1 MMGNALLDL
10 CKYPAMATSHGKL
23 IYTDV
28 IELLMDT
35 YPDEGPASLSVMK
48 VSPRL
53 VLCEYQI

>member
-10 CKYPAMATSHGKL
+10 CKYLAMATSHGKL
-23 IYTDV
+23 MYTDV
-28 IELLMDT
+28 IELLMDG

-53 VLCEYQI
+53 VFCEC

>member
-1 MMGNALLDL
+1 MGNALLDL
-10 CKYPAMATSHGKL
+10 CKYPAMGTSHGKL

-53 VLCEYQI
+53 VLCE